1 MPSLKEKIE
10 QYSIPEPNTGCWLWF
25 GAWKGNTKLKSYGNV
40 MYKGKNIAA
49 HRLSYTAHYGEIP
62 TDKWILH
69 KCDTPSC
76 VNPEHLFLGDR
87 QLNAAD
93 RKAKNRGLLDNGK
106 KSGEQHLR
114 ASTTWEVVRKI
125 RTEYKKNVVTAPML
139 AKKYGLGV
147 SAVELIVLNYTWKE
161 K

>member
-1 MPSLKEKIE
+1 MPLKTKIE
-10 QYSIPEPNTGCWLWF
+10 KYSTPEPNTGCWLWL

-87 QLNAAD
+87 QLNAVD
-93 RKAKNRGLLDNGK
+93 RKRKNRGYLDNGK
-106 KSGEQHLR
+106 RAGELHPKTKLNWEQVKAIR
-114 ASTTWEVVRKI
+114 AMYVPYEMTC
-125 RTEYKKNVVTAPML
+125 PMI
-139 AKKYGLGV
+139 AKQFNIGV
-147 SAVELIVLNYTWKE
+147 SAVELIVNNYTWKE